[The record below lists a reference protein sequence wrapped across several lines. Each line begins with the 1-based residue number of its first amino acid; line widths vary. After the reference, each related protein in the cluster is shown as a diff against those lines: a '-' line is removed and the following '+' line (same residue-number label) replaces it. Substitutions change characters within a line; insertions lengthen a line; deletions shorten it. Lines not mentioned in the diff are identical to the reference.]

1 MTKIKPVR
9 VGGIITKQGV
19 VFALK
24 YLAIG
29 VVIALV
35 HAALEMKTFL

>member
-9 VGGIITKQGV
+9 VTGLLTKQAV
-19 VFALK
+19 TFALK
-24 YLAIG
+24 YLAVG

-35 HAALEMKTFL
+35 HAVFEVRI